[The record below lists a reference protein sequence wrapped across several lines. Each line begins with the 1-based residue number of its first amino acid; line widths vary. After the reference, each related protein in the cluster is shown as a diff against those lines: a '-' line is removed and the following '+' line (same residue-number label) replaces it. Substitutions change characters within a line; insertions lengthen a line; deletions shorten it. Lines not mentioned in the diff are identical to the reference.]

1 MNVKNIRMDLLVMEF
16 VNDEMIAEINILG

>member
-16 VNDEMIAEINILG
+16 VNDKMIAEINILG